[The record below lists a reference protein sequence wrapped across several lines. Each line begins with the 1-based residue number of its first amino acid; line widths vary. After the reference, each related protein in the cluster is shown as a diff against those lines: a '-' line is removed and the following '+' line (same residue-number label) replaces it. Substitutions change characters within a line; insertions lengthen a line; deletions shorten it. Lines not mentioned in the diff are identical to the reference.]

1 MKPVTARLLS
11 STFKLSQSQISVS
24 HLRVQWNSLT
34 PLIPPKPLWASGED
48 SGFSP
53 AFAAVCKIECSTGP
67 PTCLGRGSKN
77 TGGGRSQHLG
87 FGGVRG
93 HQPQRGVR
101 ESVVPFV
108 TSQRDS
114 VQQTVCFIPRLL
126 KRWVDF
132 SFSLVA
138 TLKE

>member
-1 MKPVTARLLS
+1 M
-11 STFKLSQSQISVS
+11 
-24 HLRVQWNSLT
+24 
-34 PLIPPKPLWASGED
+34 LWK
-48 SGFSP
+48 GF
-53 AFAAVCKIECSTGP
+53 
-67 PTCLGRGSKN
+67 KN

-101 ESVVPFV
+101 KSVVPFV
-108 TSQRDS
+108 TSQRDY